1 MFFLNLPPRLRLWA
15 AGAITRRNPHSAIAL
30 VMLQVAN
37 QRREISSEIFS
48 TNREAIIRRITSTKR
63 LTVDL
68 NITPRLNASET
79 SYTPE
84 RANLKTIII
93 VAPTVNNKHGKYA
106 IYLVS

>member
-1 MFFLNLPPRLRLWA
+1 MFFVNRPLRLSLWA
-15 AGAITRRNPHSAIAL
+15 ANAVTRRNPHSAIAL

-37 QRREISSEIFS
+37 QRREISSEIFR
-48 TNREAIIRRITSTKR
+48 TNKEAIIRRITSTKR

-68 NITPRLNASET
+68 NITPRLNASGT

-93 VAPTVNNKHGKYA
+93 VAPMVNNEYRKYA
-106 IYLVS
+106 VYLGS